1 MWNTS
6 QYCGFCEI
14 KLLYE
19 PETTA
24 EGVNWG
30 MQIWRSVPFCTK
42 SVDPPILLFKSA
54 ATTTSGNRGV
64 KLNSKV
70 TGKFEC
76 QCTVKSFMKTSAQLV
91 SQTSTKTNQKKP
103 GTKSKNKLRRVT
115 LGILPLWEIH
125 SLTPISLVF
134 TQFKHGYNFLRCAGH
149 YNHGQKSWDQTN
161 LHFESFCA
169 NARLEYSFV
178 YVTNKIFQFCWWSW
192 TPFLR
197 LLFAQ
202 RFKVHLTPKYSFA
215 QINLCTCLIRVAPF
229 CPLLTQILSFYS
241 L

>member
-1 MWNTS
+1 M
-6 QYCGFCEI
+6 GFAKL

-24 EGVNWG
+24 EGGELGYANLAICAFFH
-30 MQIWRSVPFCTK
+30 QIRRSANTFVQICSHNP
-42 SVDPPILLFKSA
+42 
-54 ATTTSGNRGV
+54 SGNRGV

-103 GTKSKNKLRRVT
+103 GTKSKNNLRRVT

-134 TQFKHGYNFLRCAGH
+134 TQFKHGYNFLRCAGQ

-197 LLFAQ
+197 LLIAQ